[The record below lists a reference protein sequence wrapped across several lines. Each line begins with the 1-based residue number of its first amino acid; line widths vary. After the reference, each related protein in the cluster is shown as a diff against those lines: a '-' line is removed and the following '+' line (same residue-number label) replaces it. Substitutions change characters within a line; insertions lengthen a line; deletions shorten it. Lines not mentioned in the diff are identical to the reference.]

1 VTQPP
6 ISASKIVPWVN
17 NQGKWD
23 TIEAKVNGHLG
34 LAPGLLALHNGLS
47 KTDKELTTEPIF
59 IRIRALV
66 SFG

>member
-1 VTQPP
+1 
-6 ISASKIVPWVN
+6 VN

-34 LAPGLLALHNGLS
+34 LALGLLALHNGLS
-47 KTDKELTTEPIF
+47 KTDKELITELIF